1 MTKSCLTD
9 TDITLFNK
17 ELDVYFKNLTDGEV
31 MKLGKFIKYE
41 SKMIS
46 GNPHDGWFY
55 KNTLYFDNYEYNY
68 DSMSGVSHHTPI
80 FKE

>member
-1 MTKSCLTD
+1 
-9 TDITLFNK
+9 
-17 ELDVYFKNLTDGEV
+17 

-41 SKMIS
+41 SKVIS